1 MGQTWALGPLELDLC
16 LGEEVVDSVV
26 VELLVLSILEDLCEE
41 LTWGRQ
47 AFHWPWGVGPE
58 GCVVR

>member
-16 LGEEVVDSVV
+16 PGEEVVDSVV

-41 LTWGRQ
+41 LQKDREKGD
-47 AFHWPWGVGPE
+47 
-58 GCVVR
+58 